1 MADDNRYRQDQSNQD
16 WRQQRDRNREQ
27 DSNASNEN
35 RYESGFDYDQRRREQ
50 ENFSNMGNL
59 ETGGQYGQ
67 QDRFRNQR
75 SDWNRND
82 WNSNQNQWRNTS
94 QDWNQ
99 RNSSQDWNQR
109 NAGSNYG
116 SSNQYGRR
124 DYDQYGSYGSG
135 YQGDRQNM
143 RGSIYGDDTRNYGNA
158 NQGAF
163 DRNWW
168 EKTKDEVSSWFGDSD
183 AERRRRQDEQV
194 GGQHKGKGPRGYQRS
209 EERIK
214 EDVCDRLCDHPAID
228 ASNINI
234 EVSGTEVVLTGT
246 VASKDEK
253 RRAEDIAESVSGVRN
268 VENRIKVDSSSSS
281 GSSVSGRR
289 DSESSIR

>member
-1 MADDNRYRQDQSNQD
+1 MTEDNRYRQDQSNQD

-27 DSNASNEN
+27 DYNTSNEN
-35 RYESGFDYDQRRREQ
+35 RYESGFDYDQRRRMEQ
-50 ENFSNMGNL
+50 DNNFSNTGA
-59 ETGGQYGQ
+59 GGQYGQ

-75 SDWNRND
+75 NDWNRND
-82 WNSNQNQWRNTS
+82 WSSNQQQWRNTS
-94 QDWNQ
+94 NDWNQ
-99 RNSSQDWNQR
+99 RNMNS
-109 NAGSNYG
+109 GYGTSNP
-116 SSNQYGRR
+116 YGRR
-124 DYDQYGSYGSG
+124 DQDQYGSYNSG
-135 YQGDRQNM
+135 YSGGRQNM
-143 RGSIYGDDTRNYGNA
+143 RGSIYGDDTSNYGNA

-194 GGQHKGKGPRGYQRS
+194 TGQHKGKGPRGYQRS

-228 ASNINI
+228 ATNINI

-246 VASKDEK
+246 VTSKDEK
-253 RRAEDIAESVSGVRN
+253 RRAEDLAESVSGVRN
-268 VENRIKVDSSSSS
+268 VENRIKV
-281 GSSVSGRR
+281 
-289 DSESSIR
+289 SESINSSYSNGKRDNESTIR

>member
-1 MADDNRYRQDQSNQD
+1 MAEDNRYRQDQSNQD

-27 DSNASNEN
+27 DFNASNEN
-35 RYESGFDYDQRRREQ
+35 KYESGFDYDQRRRMEQ
-50 ENFSNMGNL
+50 ENNFSNTGNMD
-59 ETGGQYGQ
+59 TGGQYGQ

-75 SDWNRND
+75 NDWNRND

-109 NAGSNYG
+109 NTGSGYG

-124 DYDQYGSYGSG
+124 DYDQYGSG
-135 YQGDRQNM
+135 YQGNRENM
-143 RGSIYGDDTRNYGNA
+143 RGSVYGDDTRNYGNA
-158 NQGAF
+158 NQSAF

-168 EKTKDEVSSWFGDSD
+168 EKTKDEVSSWFGDND
-183 AERRRRQDEQV
+183 AERRRRQDEQTA
-194 GGQHKGKGPRGYQRS
+194 GEHKGKGPRGYQRS

-214 EDVCDRLCDHPAID
+214 EDVCDRLCDHPAVD
-228 ASNINI
+228 ATNINI

-246 VASKDEK
+246 VTSKDEK

-268 VENRIKVDSSSSS
+268 VENRIRVDNSST
-281 GSSVSGRR
+281 GSTIIGSR
-289 DSESSIR
+289 DSDKSKR